1 MEVKEKAVRNSN
13 IELLRI
19 FAMLFIIIYHYLGS
33 SLGANSDWKFLRMPI
48 ISVLH
53 IGVICFVLISGY
65 WGIKFSLKGF
75 LKLII
80 QCSFYSVLIYLVYI
94 LLNPEVYSLKGL
106 IKSAIPVQWWFI
118 NIYLCLYLLIP
129 IINIPL
135 KTATTEK
142 KIIFICFLAAIS
154 FIFQYAP
161 SLSNGKNPV
170 NFIFIYYIGNFI
182 RHNLNISSKL
192 SVKKIS
198 AIYVLFN
205 LLLFF
210 SLLLL
215 SDITFVR
222 KILFHLT
229 FPYNSI
235 GLIINAILFFL
246 IFCRLEIKSKVI
258 NWIAISILPVYLL
271 HENRYIGSYLYR
283 FVNDMQGFIN
293 NPILFILFVGFLGI
307 IVLLTCV
314 CIDKLINP
322 VIKFIGNIIFENRL
336 FKKID
341 NKVNVIL
348 D

>member
-1 MEVKEKAVRNSN
+1 MEAKEKAVRNSN

-19 FAMLFIIIYHYLGS
+19 FSMLFIVIYHCLGR
-33 SLGANSDWKFLRMPI
+33 SLGTNPDWEFLRMPI

-65 WGIKFSLKGF
+65 WGIRFSLKGF
-75 LKLII
+75 FKLII
-80 QCSFYSVLIYLVYI
+80 QCSFYSILIYLVYI
-94 LLNPEVYSLKGL
+94 LLNPEIYSLKGL

-135 KTATTEK
+135 KTSTTKK
-142 KIIFICFLAAIS
+142 KIIFICFLGVIS
-154 FIFQYAP
+154 FVFQYVP

-170 NFIFIYYIGNFI
+170 NFILIYYIGDFI
-182 RHNLNISSKL
+182 RYNL
-192 SVKKIS
+192 KIS
-198 AIYVLFN
+198 PNLGVKRLLIIYGLFN
-205 LLLFF
+205 ILLFS

-215 SDITFVR
+215 SDIPLVR
-222 KILFHLT
+222 KVLFHLT

-235 GLIINAILFFL
+235 GLIFNAICFFL
-246 IFCRLEIKSKVI
+246 IFCKLEIKSKVI

-271 HENRYIGSYLYR
+271 HENKYIGSYLYK
-283 FVNDMQGFIN
+283 FVNGMQDFIN
-293 NPILFILFVGFLGI
+293 NPIFFILSIGLLGV
-307 IVLLTCV
+307 IVLLACI

-322 VIKFIGNIIFENRL
+322 FIKFIGNIVLENKL

-341 NKVNVIL
+341 NKVNAIL